1 MTGALLV
8 GTKAM
13 SVSAGKVAELGNGQT
28 GLFKDGIA
36 ISNPTT
42 KNDAG

>member
-13 SVSAGKVAELGNGQT
+13 TVSAGKITEIGNGQT

-36 ISNPTT
+36 ISNPAT